1 MVYSY
6 LALPITESQ
15 LISRIDRAS
24 QAALPKRR
32 ATLARVLHGIG
43 DDCAVLDI
51 PAGHETL
58 VTTDFSLEGV
68 HFRREWHPADA
79 CGHRCLTRGLSD
91 IASMGG
97 QPVAA
102 FLSLAVPEDTP
113 TRWIEQYLDGMLR
126 LARKHG
132 VTLAGG
138 DTAQSPPGSG
148 VLADMT
154 VIGTVPA
161 GEAILR
167 SGARPH
173 DRIYVTGE
181 LGAPVALLE
190 EMFRAPHKKFRA
202 ASCPAHFHPQP
213 QLAVAR
219 FLRERHLASAMI
231 DISDGLSTDLRH
243 ICESSGVG
251 AVIHANAIPVA
262 SIDRHEVEL
271 RHALHGGDEYQ
282 LIFTAPQGRRIPSAI
297 QKVPVT
303 LIGYITADS
312 GEVMIE
318 YEREGQPVAVELEAG
333 GWQHFQKG
341 KGGRLAKPRRR

>member
-1 MVYSY
+1 
-6 LALPITESQ
+6 
-15 LISRIDRAS
+15 
-24 QAALPKRR
+24 
-32 ATLARVLHGIG
+32 VLHGIG

-91 IASMGG
+91 IAAMGG
-97 QPVAA
+97 QAVAA

-113 TRWIEQYLDGMLR
+113 SKWIEQYIDGMLK

-138 DTAQSPPGSG
+138 DTAQSPEGSG
-148 VLADMT
+148 VLADIS
-154 VIGTVPA
+154 VLGTVPS
-161 GEAILR
+161 GQAILR
-167 SGARPH
+167 SGAQPH

-190 EMFRAPHKKFRA
+190 EMFRSPKKKFRA
-202 ASCPAHFHPQP
+202 ASYPAHFYPQP
-213 QLAVAR
+213 QLGVAKI
-219 FLRERHLASAMI
+219 LREKKIVSSMI
-231 DISDGLSTDLRH
+231 DISDGLSTDLH
-243 ICESSGVG
+243 HLCENSGVG
-251 AVIHANAIPVA
+251 AVIHANAIPIA

-282 LIFTAPQGRRIPSAI
+282 LLFTAPQGHRVPSVI
-297 QKVPVT
+297 NKVPVT
-303 LIGYITADS
+303 LIGYITADA

-318 YEREGQPVAVELEAG
+318 YERDDEPVAVELEAG
-333 GWQHFQKG
+333 GWQHFARG
-341 KGGRLAKPRRR
+341 TSHRAAPAKRRRR